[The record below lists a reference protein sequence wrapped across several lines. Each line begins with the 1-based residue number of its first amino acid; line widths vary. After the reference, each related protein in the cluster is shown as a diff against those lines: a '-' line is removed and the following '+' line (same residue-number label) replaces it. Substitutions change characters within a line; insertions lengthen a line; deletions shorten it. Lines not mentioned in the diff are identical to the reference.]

1 MKLPYVPSLL
11 RRLGLGLAALVLSA
25 CASNSGLPPAPSQL
39 SAPVASSAT
48 AYEIGPLDVLNV
60 AVWRNP
66 EVSGNLTVR
75 PDGFITLPLAGDL
88 KAAGKRPP
96 ELAESIKAALSKMVL
111 DPSVSVTVVTAL
123 NTGSEQVRIIGE
135 IPHPQSVLYRKDM
148 TLLDLVLTAGG
159 LTNVADGNNAILIRG
174 SEGDKKYSLRV
185 KDLVKGG
192 DMSAN
197 VPVMPG
203 DIVTIPQSTF

>member
-1 MKLPYVPSLL
+1 
-11 RRLGLGLAALVLSA
+11 
-25 CASNSGLPPAPSQL
+25 
-39 SAPVASSAT
+39 
-48 AYEIGPLDVLNV
+48 
-60 AVWRNP
+60 
-66 EVSGNLTVR
+66 
-75 PDGFITLPLAGDL
+75 
-88 KAAGKRPP
+88 
-96 ELAESIKAALSKMVL
+96 
-111 DPSVSVTVVTAL
+111 VSVTVVTAL